1 MTARNM
7 TDYAATMRDFRLEVP
22 PRFNWAF
29 DTFDV
34 WARYPAKLALLWV
47 SADGQPRRFSFA
59 ELGERSRRFANV
71 LSGLGLAPG
80 ERVFVML
87 PRVYQWWEILLGCLR
102 ARAVSVPGTTLLTTK
117 DIAYRLKAAEAAV
130 VITDEDNTHKV
141 DQVLPDCPT
150 VKHRVVVGR
159 TGGGWQEYER
169 LMGHASP
176 ELAHPRNPSG
186 DPMMIYF
193 TSGTTGFPKMVLHT
207 HASYPIG
214 HIITGKF
221 WLDNTPEDLH
231 WTISDTGWA
240 QAAWT
245 CFFAPWNMG
254 AALFVWDARGKKF
267 DPEATLAMF
276 ERFPISTFFAP
287 PTAYRMLVQEP
298 LKKYKFPTLRHCLGA
313 GEAVNPE
320 VIEAWREG
328 TGHHIYEG
336 YGQTESVLVAA
347 TFPATPWK
355 PGSMGPAAPGHRIGI
370 VDDAGRELPRGT
382 EGDLGIQV
390 VPERPVGMFKE
401 YWKNPEATAKCHL
414 GDWYITG
421 DRASMDED
429 GYLWFVGR
437 ADDVINSASYRI
449 GPFEVESALVEH
461 PAVAEAA
468 VIGKPDALRGEIVK
482 AFVVL
487 APGHKAS
494 DALAAELQEHVRTV
508 TAPYKYP
515 REIEFLPDLPK
526 TISGK
531 IRRTELRQMERDRT
545 KPPSSF
551 KQGAADQ
558 NPSPPKGERAG

>member
-1 MTARNM
+1 MARNM
-7 TDYAATMRDFRLEVP
+7 TDYAATCRAFQLEVP
-22 PRFNWAF
+22 ASFNWAF
-29 DTFDV
+29 DVFDR
-34 WARYPAKLALLWV
+34 WARDPGKLAMLWV
-47 SADGQPRRFSFA
+47 SPDGQPRRFTFA
-59 ELGERSRRFANV
+59 ELAERSRRFANV
-71 LSGLGLAPG
+71 LGGLGVAPG
-80 ERVFVML
+80 ERVLIIL
-87 PRVYQWWEILLGCLR
+87 PRVAEWWEIVLGCLR

-117 DIAYRLKAAEAAV
+117 DLRYRLTVSEAST
-130 VITDEDNTHKV
+130 VITDEENAAKI
-141 DQVLPDCPT
+141 DQILDECPS
-150 VKHRVVVGR
+150 VKHRIVVGR
-159 TGGGWQEYER
+159 AGRGWEPYEE
-169 LMGHASP
+169 LMSRARTAY
-176 ELAHPRNPSG
+176 AHPGNASS

-193 TSGTTGFPKMVLHT
+193 TSGTTGHPKMVLHT

-214 HIITGKF
+214 HVITGKF
-221 WLDNTPEDLH
+221 WLDNGPDDLH

-245 CFFAPWNMG
+245 CVFAPWNMG

-267 DPEATLAMF
+267 DAQQTLAMF
-276 ERFPISTFFAP
+276 ERFPITTFFAP
-287 PTAYRMLVQEP
+287 PTAFRMLVQEP
-298 LKKYKFPTLRHCLGA
+298 LRKYRFPTLRHCLGA

-336 YGQTESVLVAA
+336 YGQTETVLLAG

-355 PGSMGPAAPGHRIGI
+355 PGSMGPASPGHVLGI
-370 VDDAGRELPRGT
+370 VDEDGQELPRGT
-382 EGDLGIQV
+382 EGDLAV
-390 VPERPVGMFKE
+390 RVSPERPVGMFAG
-401 YWKNPEATAKCHL
+401 YWRNEEATAKCHR
-414 GDWYITG
+414 GDWYVTG

-468 VIGKPDALRGEIVK
+468 VVGKPDAMRGEIVK

-487 APGHKAS
+487 GAGHAAS
-494 DALAAELQEHVRTV
+494 PALAVELQEHVKHV

-515 REIEFLPDLPK
+515 REIEFMAELPK

-531 IRRTELRQMERDRT
+531 IRRTELRQLER
-545 KPPSSF
+545 
-551 KQGAADQ
+551 
-558 NPSPPKGERAG
+558 ERARAGQAP

>member
-1 MTARNM
+1 MGRNM
-7 TDYAATMRDFRLEVP
+7 TDYAATAREFRLEVP
-22 PRFNWAF
+22 GRFNWAF
-29 DTFDV
+29 DTFDG
-34 WARYPAKLALLWV
+34 WARDAGKLALLWV
-47 SADGQPRRFSFA
+47 SADGQPRRFTFA

-71 LSGLGLAPG
+71 LGGLEVRPG

-87 PRVYQWWEILLGCLR
+87 PRVWQWWEILLGCLR

-117 DIAYRLKAAEAAV
+117 DITYRLNAARPSV
-130 VITDEDNTHKV
+130 VVTDEDNVHKV

-150 VKHRVVVGR
+150 VRHRIVVGR
-159 TGGGWQEYER
+159 AGGGWREYER
-169 LMGHASP
+169 LMARASSR
-176 ELAHPRNPSG
+176 LAHPHNSSAE
-186 DPMMIYF
+186 PMMIYF
-193 TSGTTGFPKMVLHT
+193 TSGTTGYPKMVLHT

-214 HIITGKF
+214 HIITGRF
-221 WLDNTPEDLH
+221 WLDNTPDDLH

-254 AALFVWDARGKKF
+254 AAIFVWDARGKKF
-267 DPEATLAMF
+267 DPETTLAVF
-276 ERFPISTFFAP
+276 ERFPITTFFAP

-298 LKKYKFPTLRHCLGA
+298 LEKYRFPTLRHCLGA

-320 VIEAWREG
+320 VIEAWRQG

-336 YGQTESVLVAA
+336 YGQTETVLVAA
-347 TFPATPWK
+347 TFPVTPWK
-355 PGSMGPAAPGHRIGI
+355 PGSMGPAAPGHRLAI
-370 VDDAGRELPRGT
+370 VDDEGQELPRGS
-382 EGDLGIQV
+382 EGDLAIQV

-401 YWKNPEATAKCHL
+401 YWENPEATARCHR
-414 GDWYITG
+414 GAWYITG
-421 DRASMDED
+421 DRASMDAD

-449 GPFEVESALVEH
+449 GPFEVESALVDH

-487 APGHKAS
+487 APGHTPS
-494 DALAAELQEHVRTV
+494 DALAGELQEHVKTV

-515 REIEFLPDLPK
+515 REIEFVTDLPK

-531 IRRTELRQMERDRT
+531 IRRAELRQMER
-545 KPPSSF
+545 
-551 KQGAADQ
+551 
-558 NPSPPKGERAG
+558 ERSQSEPR

>member
-1 MTARNM
+1 MAARAAGRNM
-7 TDYAATMRDFRLEVP
+7 TDYRATMRDFRLEVP
-22 PRFNWAF
+22 PCFNWAF
-29 DTFDV
+29 DTFDG
-34 WARYPAKLALLWV
+34 WARDPAKLALLWV
-47 SADGQPRRFSFA
+47 SADGQPRRFTFA
-59 ELGERSRRFANV
+59 DLGERSRRLANA
-71 LSGLGLAPG
+71 LAGLGVAPG

-102 ARAVSVPGTTLLTTK
+102 ACAVSAPGTTLLTTK
-117 DIAYRLKAAEAAV
+117 DIAYRLNAAEASV

-141 DQVLPDCPT
+141 DQALGECPT
-150 VKHRVVVGR
+150 VKHRIVVGR
-159 TGGGWQEYER
+159 AGGGWQEYER
-169 LMGHASP
+169 LMGRATAR
-176 ELAHPRNPSG
+176 LAHPGNSSA

-193 TSGTTGFPKMVLHT
+193 TSGTTGYPKMVLHT

-214 HIITGKF
+214 HIITGRF
-221 WLDNTPEDLH
+221 WLDNTPDDLH

-245 CFFAPWNMG
+245 CFFAAWNMG
-254 AALFVWDARGKKF
+254 AAIFVWDARGKKF
-267 DPEATLAMF
+267 DPQETLTVF
-276 ERFPISTFFAP
+276 ERFPITTFFAP

-298 LKKYKFPTLRHCLGA
+298 LEKYRFPTLRHCLGA

-320 VIEAWREG
+320 VIEAWRGG

-355 PGSMGPAAPGHRIGI
+355 PGSMGPAAPGHRIAI
-370 VDDAGRELPRGT
+370 VDDEGRELPRGG
-382 EGDLGIQV
+382 EGDLAIQV

-401 YWKNPEATAKCHL
+401 YWKNPDATARCRR
-414 GDWYITG
+414 GDWYVTG

-487 APGHKAS
+487 APSYPPS
-494 DALAAELQEHVRTV
+494 DALVAELQEHVKTV

-515 REIEFLPDLPK
+515 REIEFVPDLPK

-531 IRRTELRQMERDRT
+531 IRRTELRQLERERRKGPT
-545 KPPSSF
+545 LSGPP
-551 KQGAADQ
+551 
-558 NPSPPKGERAG
+558 GETAG